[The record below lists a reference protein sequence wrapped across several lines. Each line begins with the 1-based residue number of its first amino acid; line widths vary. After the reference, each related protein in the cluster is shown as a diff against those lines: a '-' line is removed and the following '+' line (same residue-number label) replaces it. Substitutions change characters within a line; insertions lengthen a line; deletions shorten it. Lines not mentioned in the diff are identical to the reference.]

1 MTLQIGSQLAGYR
14 IVGIL
19 GEGGMGIVYEAEHAL
34 LGRKA
39 ALKSL
44 LGELA
49 ANEEYRARFIRESQA
64 VASIDHPNII
74 PVYDAGETDGT
85 AYIAMRYVPGG
96 DLADLIERR
105 GALPPQEVLSILDQ
119 AGAALDAAH
128 ARGLVH
134 RDVKPGNILIEETTD
149 RIYLTDFGIVKEQG
163 RSNLTRAG
171 FFLGTIDYAAPEQIE
186 GRDLTG
192 AADRYAFGCV
202 LFECLTGHRPYEQPS
217 DLAVMRA
224 HVLDAPPKVTAL
236 RPELPPA
243 LDDVVERALAKEPET
258 RFDSCRSL
266 IEAARLTFA
275 EAGGSMVM
283 SAADAVAASPV
294 AVAEPKRVTLTNLPV
309 QTAPLFGRARE
320 LEEIVALLCDESVRL
335 VTVTGFGGTGKTR
348 LSLEAAS
355 MVADAFDRVA
365 LVDLAA
371 VEDPDLVPAAIAQAL
386 GAEVAVGSPALEA
399 VRDVIGSSRLLL
411 LLDFAHV
418 LSVGPLVTALLESV
432 STLRIV
438 AASQAPLRVRGEHEY
453 LVQPLELPAGIDPG
467 DLHALGASPA
477 VALFVDRAR
486 AVRPGFELTEENAEA
501 VADICTRLDG
511 IPLAIELAAARVK
524 LLAPQALRGRL
535 ERRMELLTGGAVDL
549 PARQRTLR
557 GAIDWT
563 FGLLEATDQ
572 AMLARLGVF
581 VGGCSFEGAEAVA
594 GGSFGLDLGAV
605 MDALASL
612 VDKGL
617 LRQTDGADGEPRFS
631 MLGTIREYALDRL
644 EERGEADEVRQRH
657 AERCLGLAE
666 MAEPELTGTNQA
678 AWLAKLDE
686 EVGNIRAALGW
697 SLDAGRVGLALRL
710 GGSLIRF
717 WSIRG
722 LMAEGR
728 ERLADALRAEA
739 DVPPAVRA
747 KAEFAVGYASL
758 GLGELSE
765 AERHFGA
772 SLELAA
778 GDPAAE
784 AAARAQLAWIA
795 VTRATDGSGPALALA
810 TESLEQARAVDD
822 KRTASGALHSLAE
835 LALQRGEPEEA
846 LTLME
851 EALALRRS
859 LGDSRLVAN
868 SLLDLARVRLGQG
881 ELGKAQALLEEGR
894 AVAEGIG
901 DGWSLSLALA
911 GLGRLRLLEDAPAD
925 ACVLFRDALGLAAT
939 RRDRRAAADC
949 LQGLGSSLALMGDD
963 QTGIRLL
970 GAADSILEAIG
981 ASPTAVEGGVDERV
995 RPLLRSRL
1003 GTDYEAQLA
1012 SGRGL
1017 TIDQAIALALPAVKP
1032 GTISFE
1038 TAAAPPS

>member
-1 MTLQIGSQLAGYR
+1 MTLEIGSQLAGYR

-44 LGELA
+44 LRELS
-49 ANEEYRARFIRESQA
+49 ANEEYKARFIRESQA

-74 PVYDAGETDGT
+74 PVYDAGETEGT

-96 DLADLIERR
+96 DLADLIEQR

-134 RDVKPGNILIEETTD
+134 RDVKPGNILIEETTG

-186 GRDLTG
+186 GQDLTG

-202 LFECLTGHRPYEQPS
+202 LFECLTGHRPYEHPS

-224 HVLDAPPKVTAL
+224 HVLDAPPRVTAL

-243 LDDVVERALAKEPET
+243 LDQIVERALAKEPEK

-266 IEAARLTFA
+266 IEAARLAFA
-275 EAGGSMVM
+275 EAPGS
-283 SAADAVAASPV
+283 SPGLTADAVAAAPASP
-294 AVAEPKRVTLTNLPV
+294 AQAKGLTATNLPA
-309 QTAPLFGRARE
+309 QTAPLFGRERE
-320 LEEIVALLCDESVRL
+320 LEEIVSLLRDDSVRL
-335 VTVTGFGGTGKTR
+335 ITVTGFGGTGKTR
-348 LSLEAAS
+348 LALEAAGA
-355 MVADAFDRVA
+355 VEGDFDRVA
-365 LVDLAA
+365 LVDLSA
-371 VEDPDLVPAAIAQAL
+371 VEDVDLVPAAIVQAL
-386 GAEVAVGSPALEA
+386 GAEVTAGSPAVDA
-399 VRDVIGSSRLLL
+399 IRNVVGASRVLL

-418 LSVGPLVTALLESV
+418 LPVGPLVTELLESV
-432 STLRIV
+432 PTLRLVV
-438 AASQAPLRVRGEHEY
+438 AGQAPLRVRGEHEY
-453 LVQPLELPAGIDPG
+453 LVQPLQLPADVDSG
-467 DLHALGASPA
+467 DLDALAESPA

-486 AVRPGFELTEENAEA
+486 AVRPGFELTGENAEA

-524 LLAPQALRGRL
+524 LLTPQALRGRL
-535 ERRMELLTGGAVDL
+535 ERRLDLLTGGAADL

-563 FGLLEATDQ
+563 FGLLEETDQ

-594 GGSFGLDLGAV
+594 GSSFGLELGAV

-617 LRQTDGADGEPRFS
+617 LRQAEGADGEPRFS

-644 EERGEADEVRQRH
+644 EERGEADRVRERH
-657 AERCLGLAE
+657 AERFLELAE
-666 MAEPELTGTNQA
+666 MAEPELAGTNQA

-686 EVGNIRAALGW
+686 EVGNLQAAFAWALE
-697 SLDAGRVGLALRL
+697 AGRVELALRL
-710 GGSLIRF
+710 TGALVRF
-717 WSIRG
+717 GSIRG

-728 ERLADALRAEA
+728 ERLARALGADA

-747 KAEFAVGYASL
+747 KGEFAAGYAAL
-758 GLGELSE
+758 GLGELAE
-765 AERHFGA
+765 AETHFGL

-795 VTRATDGSGPALALA
+795 CTRATDGGDPALALA
-810 TESLEQARAVDD
+810 TQSLEQARAVDD
-822 KRTASGALHSLAE
+822 KHTASGALQSLAE
-835 LALQRGEPEEA
+835 LALRRGETEEA

-868 SLLDLARVRLGQG
+868 SLLALARVRLGQG
-881 ELGKAQALLEEGR
+881 DAERAQALLEEGR

-911 GLGRLRLLEDAPAD
+911 GLGRLRLLEDAPAE
-925 ACVLFRDALGLAAT
+925 ACALFREALGLAAT
-939 RRDRRAAADC
+939 RRDKRAAAEC
-949 LQGLGSSLALMGDD
+949 LQGLGSALVLTGDAE
-963 QTGIRLL
+963 TGIRLL
-970 GAADSILEAIG
+970 GAADTVLEAIG
-981 ASPTAVEGGVDERV
+981 ASPGAADGAVDERV
-995 RPLLRSRL
+995 HPLLRSRL
-1003 GTDYEAQLA
+1003 GADYEAQLA
-1012 SGRGL
+1012 SGRSL
-1017 TIDQAIALALPAVKP
+1017 TIDQALVLALPAVKP

-1038 TAAAPPS
+1038 PAAAPPK